1 MVDNGLEFDGG
12 QSTEPILSS
21 AAVVGAFD
29 PVHYGGMDD
38 IANASSLPSEMRT
51 PRDELAEFIASQE
64 TRIGD
69 VYNLTEEG
77 LDARGI
83 ADRLN
88 VDTAGF
94 VYGYQ
99 ASIAA
104 ALDGKTPEGPSVLK
118 SVGSALNGLLKR
130 AKGVLSPEAL
140 ELLTSNRAR
149 IAMALEDLDP
159 VDEALAE
166 VEEEEREEVELD
178 ALVSVAGIYAFS
190 YGWYL
195 DNPLGD
201 ENDRT
206 LIKVGRAR
214 DVAARIRQHRVGART
229 HIPEPL
235 VTVRVFGTGDR
246 DVEKVERAFQRLL
259 KSAGHT
265 NPRRDSS
272 RRNRK
277 NEVGEEWYLTN
288 REFLDAIAAA
298 LELRT
303 IYVA

>member
-1 MVDNGLEFDGG
+1 MEETK
-12 QSTEPILSS
+12 QSEHLTGP
-21 AAVVGAFD
+21 AT
-29 PVHYGGMDD
+29 
-38 IANASSLPSEMRT
+38 T

-69 VYNLTEEG
+69 VYNLTAEG
-77 LDARGI
+77 LDPRGI

-88 VDTAGF
+88 IDTSSF
-94 VYGYQ
+94 VYQYQ
-99 ASIAA
+99 AMIAA
-104 ALDGKTPEGPSVLK
+104 ALDGELPSGPTMLK
-118 SVGSALNGLLKR
+118 SVASALNGLHKR
-130 AKGVLSPEAL
+130 ARGVLSPEAL
-140 ELLTSNRAR
+140 ELLDANRSRASQA
-149 IAMALEDLDP
+149 IEELDP
-159 VDEALAE
+159 VAEAQAE
-166 VEEEEREEVELD
+166 VEDEEREEGQIDEL
-178 ALVSVAGIYAFS
+178 VGVAGIYAFS

-195 DNPLGD
+195 DNPLSE

-214 DVAARIRQHRVGART
+214 DIAARIRQHRAGART

-246 DVEKVERAFQRLL
+246 DVEQVERLFQRLL
-259 KSAGHT
+259 KTAGHT
-265 NPRRDSS
+265 NPRRDTS

-288 REFLDAIAAA
+288 REFLDSIAEA
-298 LELRT
+298 LELRI